1 MCEGS
6 SSLVNGDSSS
16 CVCSEN
22 GRSEGELTLTSNAA
36 ATEERC
42 RAPGC
47 SNDRE
52 TDERQGGRLMKLVFG
67 AVGLAAAGSMLLKLV
82 IQNYNKA
89 LLRTEY

>member
-6 SSLVNGDSSS
+6 SSLVNGDSLC

-36 ATEERC
+36 APEERC
-42 RAPGC
+42 RAPAC

-52 TDERQGGRLMKLVFG
+52 TDERQGGRLMKWVFG